1 MLLAL
6 PAIMAWAVS
15 QNPHP
20 VRIAPTVPDADRSA
34 GNRVFLERAD
44 LLKKNPDD
52 SFMILQG
59 DVVFTKGPMIMRC
72 DSAHYFAD
80 SESMNAFGN
89 VSMEQGDTLFVYAD
103 ELNYNGITEIAT
115 LYADPGKKVRLIN
128 RDVTLSTDVFVY
140 DLGIDL
146 GYYEVGGT
154 LTDPSNTLTSRYG
167 EYAPS
172 TKEANFYTDV
182 HLNSR
187 NTTDTLDIYTD
198 TLYYNTLT
206 HIAELNA
213 PSEVINARGIIY
225 TSQGVYDTD
234 SNRTTL
240 YNRSTV
246 VTRQGQTLTA
256 DTIYYDRTAGYAE
269 AFGAMVLTDSAHKA
283 EVRGDYG
290 FYNELADS
298 SFTTGR
304 ATMLE
309 YSQGDTLWL
318 HGRYIQTFNLYD
330 SIMHDADT
338 IAGTPA
344 YTSVD
349 TNRVAVLY
357 PRVRFYRSDMQG
369 VCDSMRFTGID
380 TMLRMF
386 VHPVVWNEDQQ
397 IFGNIIALHLN
408 DSTIERADLP
418 DQGFTAQH
426 IEGEHYNQISGK
438 EMTARFENGQIRRLD
453 ISGNVEIILY
463 PEDAD
468 STISKIVNAESS
480 FLTAY
485 FRGRT
490 TEYIKLWPETTGQAT
505 PLFLA
510 KKSIYYLPKF
520 KWYGDMR
527 PLSPADIYT
536 VPPMMEELMQSEGRT
551 VPQIPRP
558 TDTPLHQRPAPDIIQ
573 APEQEEPQ
581 TLP

>member
-269 AFGAMVLTDSAHKA
+269 AFGAMILTDSAHKA